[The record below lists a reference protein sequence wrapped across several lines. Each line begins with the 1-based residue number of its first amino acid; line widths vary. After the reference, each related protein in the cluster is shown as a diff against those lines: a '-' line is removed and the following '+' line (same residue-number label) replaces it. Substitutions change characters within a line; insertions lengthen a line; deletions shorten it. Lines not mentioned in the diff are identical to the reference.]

1 VLPTA
6 IGVSDL
12 GIGQVAL
19 TICGFVLFY
28 SVLAV
33 VEVAL
38 LVKYIRLGP
47 QPEKQ
52 SAGGLEPVA
61 AE

>member
-1 VLPTA
+1 VW
-6 IGVSDL
+6 
-12 GIGQVAL
+12 QVAL
-19 TICGFVLFY
+19 TIFGFVVFY

-47 QPEKQ
+47 QPEKEVVG
-52 SAGGLEPVA
+52 SHRPVP